1 MNGCVRY
8 IQLRNFLNIFRV
20 NIVKIL
26 IYKKFFLSIIS
37 HANES
42 ICYYNN
48 TLCIYIQLFKI
59 FFKTLC
65 KYRKI
70 FTRRNINIEK
80 FLFSFTYLKSVSNIV
95 FKCQIVDTQIGKIV
109 IFVVSVTEEL
119 DIAR

>member
-1 MNGCVRY
+1 MRSIYSASKFSKYLSREYC
-8 IQLRNFLNIFRV
+8 
-20 NIVKIL
+20 KIL

-80 FLFSFTYLKSVSNIV
+80 FLFSFTYLKSVNNIV

-109 IFVVSVTEEL
+109 IFVTEEL

>member
-1 MNGCVRY
+1 MYSASKFSKYLSREY
-8 IQLRNFLNIFRV
+8 R
-20 NIVKIL
+20 KIL
-26 IYKKFFLSIIS
+26 IYKKFFLSITS

-80 FLFSFTYLKSVSNIV
+80 FLFSFTYLKL
-95 FKCQIVDTQIGKIV
+95 FKYQIVDTQIGKIV
-109 IFVVSVTEEL
+109 IFVTEEL

>member
-1 MNGCVRY
+1 MRSIY
-8 IQLRNFLNIFRV
+8 SASKFSKYLSREYR
-20 NIVKIL
+20 KIL

-80 FLFSFTYLKSVSNIV
+80 FLFSFTYLKL
-95 FKCQIVDTQIGKIV
+95 FKYQIVDTQIGKIV
-109 IFVVSVTEEL
+109 IFVTEEL